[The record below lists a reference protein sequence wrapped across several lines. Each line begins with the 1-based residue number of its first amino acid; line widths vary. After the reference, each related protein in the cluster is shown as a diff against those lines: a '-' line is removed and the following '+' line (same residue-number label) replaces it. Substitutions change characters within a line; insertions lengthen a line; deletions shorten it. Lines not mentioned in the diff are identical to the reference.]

1 MFFSPAEVMQEKSSK
16 KLILNLEGLAP
27 EKIEIADKGGR
38 RLNCRFENEGCNFSR
53 RIRNKNFGG
62 KYL

>member
-1 MFFSPAEVMQEKSSK
+1 MQEKSSK